1 MTEPTNDSAQL
12 DISSTDSDVLDSPKI
27 VTHTL
32 QRITLINW
40 YLFRKEDLE
49 IGGRSVLVTG
59 RNGAGKSTIL
69 DAVQTILAGANEK
82 ALSYNAISNDG
93 AAVTRS
99 LQSYCLGEV
108 GENDGGDETIAT
120 RARTQ
125 SNTYISLTWHNRNGS
140 PYSFG
145 CGFYARKD
153 SRKVDKH
160 FFVVKGYSL
169 SSDDYM
175 VDETTVMPWKDFERR
190 LDAIDG
196 DAYICSSSTE
206 FRTRCCES
214 MSAIGSNQSIA
225 PDILFRTVKKG
236 LQFRQQ
242 KNVTEFIRDYILPER
257 EIDVISIENDYKQY
271 ISIREEIEDARD
283 RLDGYKRVIK
293 LLEKHRDKIKKAIN
307 YDWIAAE
314 LGVSE
319 IDLKI
324 ERVTEK
330 VEQLEDQLMKLETD
344 KAEVEAS
351 LPKAETNKEN
361 ALLKLNDSDLSA
373 RIEKLNNDIERNKQQ
388 VKKDGISINKLRH
401 AVVAVEALD
410 LKGVDDDLKSEIKS
424 GIKGLKATTNFEAE
438 TLMDKWP
445 RDLNNLQTTINAMLK
460 LTETSSSL
468 GRHLRSAE
476 SDYDVVMEELA
487 GITEICRK
495 LKNGQASLQK
505 SSEQMIKILA
515 EAGIKTVPL
524 CDLAEVTDSEWQWGI
539 ERFLGIWNR
548 EALLIMDGDEVAG
561 PSLHEKALKIYRQ
574 AKDKNKFLRSVKIL
588 NPQKISPPRKAIELD
603 TAAALVTSDNEVALN
618 FLQRIL
624 VDVKLRETESELQK
638 SDRAITKDGMTA
650 GNGAISG
657 GNRIEFVLLGQKARK
672 DQVETL
678 LQRINELVNDEM
690 ALKATKS
697 QLKTANDVLRTSID
711 LASSEGDNTV
721 KDYKSAIAL
730 TTQIEE
736 DTKTSEALAKHEKQA
751 ELQEAFDRCDKIYNK
766 LIQQAN
772 KLAGQIGE
780 VGKECSM
787 EKERLPHLNKALDDS
802 VAKRKEVELDP
813 LYDTD
818 LANSLLEK
826 LEETNINNEANLAAL
841 AEQKAIQQRNQSGSS
856 KTDANTELVQLCE
869 RHDIEN
875 KETLIALTVMEQLE
889 KCQTNA
895 AIIEESEIVIYE
907 QDAKDCQENMLNHF
921 RSGVVSKLQ
930 DSLTQLD
937 TTMRELNG
945 ALKGLRFNNFEFRFI
960 HKQVETPA
968 LCAVYNYTTT
978 VNHVD
983 SDGGL
988 FDDGQTHEGIQVIE
1002 DAISD
1007 NRLAEIADYRNFFTY
1022 DIAAKDTRTGITRT
1036 YSELLGTGSEGEKQ
1050 SPFYVALAASFVN
1063 AYKLTRYGSQGM
1075 AGGAALALFDEAMS
1089 KMDGVNTSAALR
1101 FFSSL
1106 GLQIIMAAP
1115 PETAVK
1121 VGTNI
1126 PTTMRVTRNAG
1137 TVFIDES
1144 DASPKAKKLLES
1156 DDPRIHP
1163 EVAKPFEAAVREEFE
1178 VGD

>member
-1 MTEPTNDSAQL
+1 M
-12 DISSTDSDVLDSPKI
+12 I
-27 VTHTL
+27 
-32 QRITLINW
+32 
-40 YLFRKEDLE
+40 
-49 IGGRSVLVTG
+49 TG

-82 ALSYNAISNDG
+82 TLSYNAISNDG

-160 FFVVKGYSL
+160 FFVIKGYDL

-175 VDETTVMPWKDFERR
+175 IDETTVMPWKDFERS
-190 LDAIDG
+190 LGTIGG
-196 DAYICSSSTE
+196 DVYICSNSTE

-214 MSAIGSNQSIA
+214 MSTVGSNQSIA
-225 PDILFRTVKKG
+225 PDVLFRTVKKG

-242 KNVTEFIRDYILPER
+242 KSVTEFIRDYILPER

-271 ISIREEIEDARD
+271 VGIREEIEDARD
-283 RLDGYKRVIK
+283 RLDGYKRVIT

-307 YDWIAAE
+307 YDWISAE
-314 LGVSE
+314 LAVSE

-324 ERVTEK
+324 ERVTERT
-330 VEQLEDQLMKLETD
+330 EQLDEHLEKLRAEKSEVD
-344 KAEVEAS
+344 GCLSKAE
-351 LPKAETNKEN
+351 KDKEN
-361 ALLKLNDSDLSA
+361 ALLKLNDSDLSGK
-373 RIEKLNNDIERNKQQ
+373 IERLNNGIDRNKQQ
-388 VKKDGISINKLRH
+388 LKDNHLSINKLRH
-401 AVVAVEALD
+401 AAISLEAIELNGVVD
-410 LKGVDDDLKSEIKS
+410 NNLKSEIKS
-424 GIKGLKATTNFEAE
+424 GIKVLQAKTNFEAE

-445 RDLNNLQTTINAMLK
+445 RDIDNLQFTISALLSLSKPSLSLSHHLK
-460 LTETSSSL
+460 SI
-468 GRHLRSAE
+468 E
-476 SDYDVVMEELA
+476 SDHDIVTEELE
-487 GITEICRK
+487 GVTEICRK
-495 LKNGQASLQK
+495 LESGQASLQK
-505 SSEQMIKILA
+505 SSEEMINILA
-515 EAGIKTVPL
+515 EKGIKTTPL

-539 ERFLGIWNR
+539 ERFLGVWNR

-574 AKDKNKFLRSVKIL
+574 AKGKNKFLRSVKIL
-588 NPQKISPPRKAIELD
+588 NPQKISPPRKAIEPD
-603 TAAALVTSDNEVALN
+603 TAAALVTSDNDIALN

-624 VDVKLRETESELQK
+624 VDVQLRETESELQK

-650 GNGAISG
+650 GNGVISG
-657 GNRIEFVLLGQKARK
+657 GNRIDFVLLGQKARK
-672 DQVETL
+672 DQVDSL
-678 LQRINELVNDEM
+678 LQRINELVNDE
-690 ALKATKS
+690 AELKANKLQIKKTSDTLKS
-697 QLKTANDVLRTSID
+697 SIE
-711 LASSEGDNTV
+711 LASSEGDNII

-730 TTQIEE
+730 TAQIEE
-736 DTKTSEALAKHEKQA
+736 DEKTSKILSKDEQQA
-751 ELQEAFDRCDKIYNK
+751 ELQEAFDSCNTTYNSLVK
-766 LIQQAN
+766 QTGT
-772 KLAGQIGE
+772 LAGRVGE
-780 VGKECSM
+780 VSKECSIT
-787 EKERLPHLNKALDDS
+787 KERLPHLNKDLDDWI
-802 VAKRKEVELDP
+802 AKRKKVESDP
-813 LYDTD
+813 LYDSD
-818 LANSLLEK
+818 LASGLLEK
-826 LEETNINNEANLAAL
+826 LEEASTNNEDNLANLA
-841 AEQKAIQQRNQSGSS
+841 QIKAVQQREQSEKS
-856 KTDANTELVQLCE
+856 KTNANTELVQLCE

-875 KETLIALTVMEQLE
+875 KETLVALPIMEQLE
-889 KCQTNA
+889 KCQMNA

-907 QDAKDCQENMLNHF
+907 QDAKDCQKNMLNHF

-937 TTMRELNG
+937 TTMRELND

-960 HKQVETPA
+960 HKKVQISA
-968 LCAVYNYTTT
+968 LCAVYDYTTT
-978 VNHVD
+978 VNHKD

-988 FDDGQTHEGIQVIE
+988 FDEGQTHEGIKVIE
-1002 DAISD
+1002 EAISD

-1126 PTTMRVTRNAG
+1126 STTMRVTRNAG

-1144 DASPKAKKLLES
+1144 DASSKAKKLLES

-1163 EVAKPFEAAVREEFE
+1163 EVAKPFEAAVREEFG
-1178 VGD
+1178 VIDQS